1 MYEDV
6 EGVKKMLLEQ
16 NSRKR
21 KAGLKSKSVHASQLS
36 GCRMLLSDLVL
47 LPFLTDPYADG
58 HFTVSLIQAH

>member
-21 KAGLKSKSVHASQLS
+21 TAGLKSKNVHAVLTPGFRRLLLTFFYSLFSQI
-36 GCRMLLSDLVL
+36 RT
-47 LPFLTDPYADG
+47 LTA
-58 HFTVSLIQAH
+58 TSR

>member
-21 KAGLKSKSVHASQLS
+21 RAALKSKSVHSSPLWRQNA
-36 GCRMLLSDLVL
+36 V
-47 LPFLTDPYADG
+47 
-58 HFTVSLIQAH
+58 